1 MKARQLVRSAWLF
14 TGTSMVFMS
23 GVVWAQAT
31 RGVIVG
37 RVSDPATALIQ
48 QAKVTLSNENT
59 GITAAATTGAQG
71 DYAFTNVEPG
81 VYKVTV
87 AATGFKTAVVR
98 NVNVFVDQ
106 TVRVDVQLDL
116 GDVATEVDVQATFP
130 VVQSETSS
138 IGSVVDGKQINALP
152 LNGRTSIL
160 GLMILAPGVQK
171 ATINPMVA
179 GGAWFGAANMTVD
192 GAANIDVGNERIL
205 PLAPSLESI
214 AEFKVI
220 ANGGS
225 AEFGRGGSQVV
236 VVSKAGTNEFHGSLF
251 TFNRNKALSSKHVF
265 ATHLP
270 KPPFNRNEFGGSLGG
285 PFVRS
290 KLFFFGNYEGLAR
303 RVSTTTVHSM
313 PTVALKAGDFSGLP
327 AIRDPLTQEPFP
339 NNRIPNDRISGVAR
353 ELLNFTSDPNGP
365 GTGAA
370 GLGNNFTTN
379 VPTKESYDRATVR
392 IDSQLAPNDRITG
405 RFYLADNG
413 PFVSAVGTG
422 TDKFGNWGGFGT
434 ATKNVMGSYT
444 RVLSPSLLNDVRFG
458 FMHVNYYR
466 QPQNFDYDPSQ
477 IIPGLIS
484 PVQGLGGL
492 PTINIT
498 GFRGFFDQPGS
509 GDRQRSYEIIDT
521 LSWVRSAHTVKA
533 GFDFQRASSFNFQN
547 PPPIR
552 GTFNFDGRY
561 SGHPFADFLLGVSS
575 GTSRVSKNVEAE
587 PANSRYAWFV
597 QDDWNALP
605 NLTLNVGLRYEY
617 EGLFKNSRGDMA
629 NFYPDL
635 GKVVVLQGAADP
647 RLMAVLPIVE
657 GSTVGLDASNFIK
670 KDRNNFAPRFGF
682 AYRPFGTTRFVVRGS
697 YGIYYNVIGVY
708 GGNFQLALNPPFLVA
723 ETFEPAAGTT
733 PSLTFDRPFPGVG
746 NIPASP
752 SLNAIS
758 NNRRNPYHQQ
768 WNFTVER
775 EITANTAVRLS
786 YVGNKGTHLER
797 LFNLNDPPPAPG
809 AVQPRRPYQPFGAI
823 TYYES
828 GRDSNTHQGQLGV
841 LRRFSSGF
849 AFQLEYQFTRALGEQ
864 IHVLPPMDN
873 RNTRLDR
880 GNLDGIRKH
889 FTALNYIYDLPFGRG
904 KRFGSSVSGLA
915 GKLLEGWQIAGI
927 SSFGSGEPFSVTFTS
942 TTLGWPSSR
951 ADIVG
956 DPKVSDPS
964 IVQWFNP
971 AAFAVPA
978 PFTYGNSARNLLFGP
993 GFFNW
998 DAAIFKNT
1006 MLTDKV
1012 RLEFRVESFN
1022 VLNHPNFGLPA
1033 SNISVPATVGRISSA
1048 TDPRDIQFGLRLAF

>member
-1 MKARQLVRSAWLF
+1 MKGRQLFRSASLL
-14 TGTSMVFMS
+14 TGTSMVFLS

-37 RVSDPATALIQ
+37 RVSDPATALVQ

-59 GITAAATTGAQG
+59 GITAAATTGTQG
-71 DYAFTNVEPG
+71 DYTFTNVEPG
-81 VYKVTV
+81 VYRVTV
-87 AATGFKTAVVR
+87 AAPGFKTAVVR

-138 IGSVVDGKQINALP
+138 IGSVVDGKQINSLP
-152 LNGRTSIL
+152 LNGRTGIL

-236 VVSKAGTNEFHGSLF
+236 VVSKSGTNEFHGSLF
-251 TFNRNKALSSKHVF
+251 AFNRNRALSSKHVF

-285 PFVRS
+285 PVVRN

-303 RVSTTTVHSM
+303 RVSTTTVHAM
-313 PTVALKAGDFSGLP
+313 PTLALKAGDFSGLP
-327 AIRDPLTQEPFP
+327 AIRDPFTQAPFP

-353 ELLNFTSDPNGP
+353 ELLKFTSDPNGP

-379 VPTKESYDRATVR
+379 VPTRESYDRATVR
-392 IDSQLAPNDRITG
+392 IDSQLTSNDRITG

-413 PFVSAVGTG
+413 PFVSGCRHGHRQIRQLGRIRDRHEERDGDHTRACCRRRSSTTCASASCTSTITG
-422 TDKFGNWGGFGT
+422 SPRTST
-434 ATKNVMGSYT
+434 SI
-444 RVLSPSLLNDVRFG
+444 RVS
-458 FMHVNYYR
+458 
-466 QPQNFDYDPSQ
+466 

-484 PVQGLGGL
+484 PVPGLGGL
-492 PTINIT
+492 PTVNIT

-521 LSWVRSAHTVKA
+521 LSWVRSAHTIKA

-561 SGHPFADFLLGVSS
+561 TGHPFADFLLGVSS
-575 GTSRVSKNVEAE
+575 GTGRVSKNVEAE

-605 NLTLNVGLRYEY
+605 NLTLNLGLRYEY

-635 GKVVVLQGAADP
+635 GKVVVLQGTADP

-657 GSTVGLDASNFIK
+657 GASVDLDASNFIN

-697 YGIYYNVIGVY
+697 YGIYYNVIGAY

-733 PSLTFDRPFPGVG
+733 PSLTFERPFPGVG

-758 NNRRNPYHQQ
+758 SNRRNPYHQQ
-768 WNFTVER
+768 WNFTLEQ
-775 EITANTAVRLS
+775 EIIANTAVRVS

-809 AVQPRRPYQPFGAI
+809 AVQPRRPYQPFGAD
-823 TYYES
+823 YLLRVRKRFDHAP
-828 GRDSNTHQGQLGV
+828 GAA
-841 LRRFSSGF
+841 RRF
-849 AFQLEYQFTRALGEQ
+849 AAL
-864 IHVLPPMDN
+864 L
-873 RNTRLDR
+873 L
-880 GNLDGIRKH
+880 GIR
-889 FTALNYIYDLPFGRG
+889 I
-904 KRFGSSVSGLA
+904 
-915 GKLLEGWQIAGI
+915 
-927 SSFGSGEPFSVTFTS
+927 
-942 TTLGWPSSR
+942 
-951 ADIVG
+951 
-956 DPKVSDPS
+956 
-964 IVQWFNP
+964 
-971 AAFAVPA
+971 
-978 PFTYGNSARNLLFGP
+978 SARIPVHASARRANP
-993 GFFNW
+993 RV
-998 DAAIFKNT
+998 AA
-1006 MLTDKV
+1006 D
-1012 RLEFRVESFN
+1012 
-1022 VLNHPNFGLPA
+1022 G
-1033 SNISVPATVGRISSA
+1033 
-1048 TDPRDIQFGLRLAF
+1048 

>member
-1 MKARQLVRSAWLF
+1 MRTLSLF
-14 TGTSMVFMS
+14 AVLLFVS
-23 GVVWAQAT
+23 GLAEAQGT
-31 RGVIVG
+31 RGIIVG
-37 RVSDPATALIQ
+37 RVTDPAAAIVPGG
-48 QAKVTLSNENT
+48 KVTLLNERT
-59 GITAAATTGAQG
+59 GISSETTTGAQG
-71 DYAFTNVEPG
+71 DYTFTNVEPG
-81 VYKVTV
+81 VYRLSV
-87 AATGFKTAVVR
+87 AASGFKTGVVSGI
-98 NVNVFVDQ
+98 NVFVDQ
-106 TVRVDVQLDL
+106 TVRVDVKLDV
-116 GDVATEVDVQATFP
+116 GDVATQIEVEATLP

-138 IGSVVDGKQINALP
+138 VGHVVDGKQVASLP
-152 LNGRTSIL
+152 LNGRTGIL
-160 GLMILAPGVQK
+160 GLMVLTPGVQK

-192 GAANIDVGNERIL
+192 GAANVDVGNERIL

-214 AEFKVI
+214 GEFKVI

-225 AEFGRGGSQVV
+225 AEFGRGGSQIV
-236 VVSKAGTNEFHGSLF
+236 VVSKSGTNEFHGSLF
-251 TFNRNKALSSKHVF
+251 AFNRNRALSSKHVF

-285 PFVRS
+285 PIVRN
-290 KLFFFGNYEGLAR
+290 KLFFFGNYEGLTR
-303 RVSTTTVHSM
+303 RVSTTTVHAM
-313 PTVALKAGDFSGLP
+313 PTVALKSGNFSGLP
-327 AIRDPLTQEPFP
+327 AIRDPFTGTPFP
-339 NNRIPNDRISGVAR
+339 NNQIPADRISAVSR
-353 ELLNFTSDPNGP
+353 ELLAFTSDPNGP

-370 GLGNNFTTN
+370 GLGNNFTVN
-379 VPTKESYDRATVR
+379 VPTRESYDRVTTRVDA
-392 IDSQLAPNDRITG
+392 QLTSNDKLTG

-413 PFVSAVGTG
+413 PFISGVGTG

-434 ATKNVMGSYT
+434 ATKNAVASYT
-444 RVLSPSLLNDVRFG
+444 RVLAPTILNEIRFG

-466 QPQNFDYDPSQ
+466 QPQNFDFDPST
-477 IIPGLIS
+477 IISGLIS
-484 PVQGLGGL
+484 PVEGLGGL
-492 PTINIT
+492 PTVNIV

-521 LSWVRSAHTVKA
+521 LNWVRGAHTLKA
-533 GFDFQRASSFNFQN
+533 GFEFQRASSFNFQN

-561 SGHPFADFLLGVSS
+561 AGHPFADFLLGVSS
-575 GTSRVSKNVEAE
+575 GTGRVSKNVEAE
-587 PANSRYAWFV
+587 PANSRYATFV

-605 NLTLNVGLRYEY
+605 NLTLNLGLRYEY
-617 EGLFKNSRGDMA
+617 AGLFKNSRGDMA

-635 GKVVVLQGAADP
+635 GQVVVLQGTPDP
-647 RLMAVLPIVE
+647 RLTAVLPIVE
-657 GSTVGLDASNFIK
+657 GSSVNLDASNFIN
-670 KDRNNFAPRFGF
+670 KDRNNFAPRLGF

-697 YGIYYNVIGVY
+697 YGIYYNVIGAY

-723 ETFEPAAGTT
+723 ETFEPAPGTV
-733 PSLTFDRPFPGVG
+733 PSLTFERPFPGVG

-752 SLNAIS
+752 GLNAIS
-758 NNRRNPYHQQ
+758 GNRRNPYHQQ
-768 WNFTVER
+768 WNFTLEH
-775 EITANTAVRLS
+775 EIVANTAVRVS

-809 AVQPRRPYQPFGAI
+809 AVQPRRPYQPFGPI

-828 GRDSNTHQGQLGV
+828 GRDSIVHQGQLGI

-880 GNLDGIRKH
+880 GNLDTIRRH

-904 KRFGSSVSGLA
+904 RRFGSSVSGFA
-915 GKLLEGWQIAGI
+915 GKLIEGWQIAGI
-927 SSFGSGEPFSVTFTS
+927 STFGSGEPYSVTFTS

-956 DPKVSDPS
+956 NPEPGNRS
-964 IVQWFNP
+964 ISQWFNP

-978 PFTYGNSARNLLFGP
+978 PFNYGNSARNMLFGP
-993 GFFNW
+993 GFFSW
-998 DAAIFKNT
+998 DAALFKHT
-1006 MLTDKV
+1006 RITERV
-1012 RLEFRVESFN
+1012 YLEFRAESFN

-1033 SNISVPATVGRISSA
+1033 SNISVPATVGRITSA
-1048 TDPRDIQFGLRLAF
+1048 TDPRDIQFGLRLVF

>member
-1 MKARQLVRSAWLF
+1 MWTSFVLPSGAVR
-14 TGTSMVFMS
+14 
-23 GVVWAQAT
+23 AQTT

-37 RVSDPATALIQ
+37 RVTDPAAALVQ
-48 QAKVTLSNENT
+48 GAKVTLLNDNT
-59 GITAAATTGAQG
+59 GIPAETLTSAQG
-71 DYAFTNVEPG
+71 DYTLTNVEPG
-81 VYKVTV
+81 VYTVTV
-87 AATGFKTAVVR
+87 AASGFKTGVVR

-106 TVRVDVQLDL
+106 TVRVDVKLDV
-116 GDVATEVDVQATFP
+116 GDVTTQVEVQATLP

-138 IGSVVDGKQINALP
+138 IGHVVDGKQVTSLP
-152 LNGRTSIL
+152 LNGRTGVL

-236 VVSKAGTNEFHGSLF
+236 VVSKSGTNEFHGSLF
-251 TFNRNKALSSKHVF
+251 AFNRNRALSSKHVF

-270 KPPFNRNEFGGSLGG
+270 KPSFNRNEFGGSLGG
-285 PFVRS
+285 PVIRN
-290 KLFFFGNYEGLAR
+290 KLFFFGNYEGLSR
-303 RVSTTTVHSM
+303 RVSTTTVHAM
-313 PTVALKAGDFSGLP
+313 PTLSLKAGDFSGLP
-327 AIRDPLTQEPFP
+327 AIRDPLSGTPFP
-339 NNRIPNDRISGVAR
+339 NNRIPNERISGVAR
-353 ELLNFTSDPNGP
+353 ELLEFTSDPNGP

-370 GLGNNFTTN
+370 GLGNNFTVN
-379 VPTKESYDRATVR
+379 VPTREKYDRATVR
-392 IDSQLAPNDRITG
+392 VDAQLTSNDRITG

-413 PFVSAVGTG
+413 PFVSGVGSG

-434 ATKNVMGSYT
+434 AAKNAVGSYT
-444 RVLSPSLLNDVRFG
+444 RVLSPSVLNDVRFG

-466 QPQNFDYDPSQ
+466 QPQNFEFDPSK

-484 PVQGLGGL
+484 PVSGLGGL
-492 PTINIT
+492 PTVNIT

-521 LSWVRSAHTVKA
+521 LSWVRRAHTIKA

-561 SGHPFADFLLGVSS
+561 SGHPFADFMLGVSS
-575 GTSRVSKNVEAE
+575 GTGRVSKNVEAE

-605 NLTLNVGLRYEY
+605 NLTLNLGIRYEY

-635 GKVVVLQGAADP
+635 GKVVLLQGAGDP
-647 RLMAVLPIVE
+647 RLSAILPVVDGE
-657 GSTVGLDASNFIK
+657 SVNLDAGNFIK
-670 KDRNNFAPRFGF
+670 KDRNNFAPRLGF
-682 AYRPFGTTRFVVRGS
+682 AYRPFGTTRFIVRGS
-697 YGIYYNVIGVY
+697 YGIFYNVIGAY

-723 ETFEPAAGTT
+723 ETFEPAAGST
-733 PSLTFDRPFPGVG
+733 PSLTFERAFPGVG

-752 SLNAIS
+752 GLNAIS
-758 NNRRNPYHQQ
+758 GNRRNPYHQQ
-768 WNFTVER
+768 WNFTLEH
-775 EITANTAVRLS
+775 EIVANTAVRVS

-809 AVQPRRPYQPFGAI
+809 AVQPRRPYQPFGPI

-828 GRDSNTHQGQLGV
+828 GRNAITHQGQFGIT
-841 LRRFSSGF
+841 RRFSSGI

-880 GNLDGIRKH
+880 GNLDGIRRH
-889 FTALNYIYDLPFGRG
+889 FTALNYIYDLPFGPG
-904 KRFGSSVSGLA
+904 KRFGASRSGLV
-915 GKLLEGWQIAGI
+915 GKLIGGWQIAGI

-956 DPKVSDPS
+956 DPKVSNPS
-964 IVQWFNP
+964 IAQWFNP

-998 DAAIFKNT
+998 DAAVFKNT
-1006 MLTDKV
+1006 ALTEKV
-1012 RLEFRVESFN
+1012 RLEFRAEFFN
-1022 VLNHPNFGLPA
+1022 ILNHPNFGIPA

-1048 TDPRDIQFGLRLAF
+1048 TDPRDIQFALRLAF